1 MNAPAAVPALAP
13 WQRRLY
19 QPLVA
24 SLDAGTLGHALLFC
38 GEQRLGKRALV
49 EMLAQRVLCTG
60 HGGRPDPCGGCRGC
74 RLYRAR
80 SQREPLE
87 QRPDGSLAHP
97 HGHPAHPDAVF
108 LGYAWSDKSPPRQLT
123 QITVDQV
130 RALSERLGRTP
141 QYGDALVAVLEPADA
156 LNESAYNAL
165 LKTLEEPVPGRYLW
179 LVSSRPSR
187 LPATIRSRCQR
198 LELRMPPIDEALAWL
213 LAQRHPEREAREAL
227 AAARGHPG
235 LADAWLREGGLAL
248 RLEVAGDLDA
258 LQRGGDDPV
267 AVAQRWMA
275 GDGPAPR
282 LFHAADIARDRAAE
296 CLTDPPRSRRLAA
309 WFDAANRA
317 RELLRTT
324 VRADLVL
331 VEVLLAWR
339 GAAAGR
345 EDRG

>member
-1 MNAPAAVPALAP
+1 MNAPPAQPPLAP

-19 QPLVA
+19 EPLVA

-49 EMLAQRVLCTG
+49 ELLAQRVLCTG
-60 HGGRPDPCGGCRGC
+60 HGGQPDPCGACRGC

-80 SQREPLE
+80 SQRESLE

-97 HGHPAHPDAVF
+97 DGHPAHPDAVF
-108 LGYAWSDKSPPRQLT
+108 VGYAWSDKSPPKQLT

-130 RALSERLGRTP
+130 RALSDRLGRTP
-141 QYGDALVAVLEPADA
+141 QYGDALVVVVEPSDA

-198 LELRMPPIDEALAWL
+198 LELRMPPADEALAWL

-235 LADAWLREGGLAL
+235 LADAWLREGGLAV
-248 RLEVAGDLDA
+248 RREVARDLES
-258 LQRGGDDPV
+258 LQRGADDPV

-275 GDGPAPR
+275 EDGPGPR
-282 LFHAADIARDRAAE
+282 LFHAADIARDRAVE
-296 CLTDPPRSRRLAA
+296 SLTDPPRGRRLAA

-339 GAAAGR
+339 EAAAGR
-345 EDRG
+345 EGRG